1 MTAQGAYDV
10 DGVIDDAGAG
20 VDDYGVSAIVAAL
33 IAVGDWRQFND
44 HLGRHGAEA
53 LLPAGRQDSITV
65 VLFAQ
70 ARRKVAWAVVVADEA
85 VVVLVAEV
93 ALVLMLV
100 VTVGVTVAVTVV
112 AVIITMFSVVSMPV
126 VVVVSMSMVLV
137 SMPIAVVV
145 VPVLRRGVGGWE
157 REGCCGRAD
166 EQSKLASIQD
176 VSFGEVLCCAVLSL
190 WLHSPGLRMP

>member
-1 MTAQGAYDV
+1 VTAQGAYDV

-20 VDDYGVSAIVAAL
+20 VDDYGVAAIVAAL

-44 HLGRHGAEA
+44 HLRRHGAEA

-100 VTVGVTVAVTVV
+100 VAVGVTVAVIVV

-126 VVVVSMSMVLV
+126 VVVV

-176 VSFGEVLCCAVLSL
+176 VSFGEELCCAVLSL